1 MNNPGYQGILSRKE
15 PDVFQRSTPVTKE
28 TADLDTT
35 FKTDMYTYFTQAT
48 GNTTLVFS
56 AETWV
61 KIRLL
66 LETAGPVSIGW
77 RENLGPVLS
86 GQGRLLPTGQEV
98 WFAMPPGQRLYF
110 ASNTVDR
117 VSVVVERIPFGQQ
130 MLHQL
135 IEVPG
140 AIASSLAALI
150 RPGKVPR

>member
-1 MNNPGYQGILSRKE
+1 MNNPGYQHILSRTQ
-15 PDVFQRSTPVTKE
+15 PDAIQRSTPVTKE
-28 TADLDTT
+28 TADLGTT

-48 GNTTLVFS
+48 GQTTLVFS

-86 GQGRLLPTGQEV
+86 GQGRLLPTGLEV

-130 MLHQL
+130 ILHQ
-135 IEVPG
+135 IGEVPG
-140 AIASSLAALI
+140 AIAAALAGLF
-150 RPGKVPR
+150 RDRKVAR